1 MKSRLLIAIVALTV
15 LSAPVAARR
24 ASALAFAPD
33 GSAPPIELYTSLA
46 PASRTAAAAS
56 HTGSVQRP
64 RHHHRHHAAVRR
76 AHATAHLQSSR
87 GTSPSH
93 PGPPHRSERRAAL
106 PHVTRDHRPPQHG
119 RSGARSLSAN
129 PETAPVVT
137 LSVRGLR
144 ALEHD
149 SFGNFAGDRGAG
161 RGPPRASP
169 LESSSSRVFRSAD
182 AAGAFDLSPPPA
194 LSLPTRPTPLRR
206 LPGLSGASSHARGR
220 HPAAAAPTVCWFITG
235 SPSCASPADRVE
247 GATAGLPPPS
257 VGGLT

>member
-33 GSAPPIELYTSLA
+33 GSMAPIELCSSLA
-46 PASRTAAAAS
+46 PASRIAAAAS
-56 HTGSVQRP
+56 HTGSVERP

-87 GTSPSH
+87 GPSPSH
-93 PGPPHRSERRAAL
+93 PGPAHRSERRAAL

-137 LSVRGLR
+137 ISVRGLR

-169 LESSSSRVFRSAD
+169 LESSSRVFRSAD
-182 AAGAFDLSPPPA
+182 AAGAFDPPPPPA
-194 LSLPTRPTPLRR
+194 LSFPTTSTPLRR
-206 LPGLSGASSHARGR
+206 HPGLSGASSHARGPLR
-220 HPAAAAPTVCWFITG
+220 PAASLTVGCFTTG